1 MKKFLFASLICLTLT
16 AVSVANTSCKAV
28 RTITT
33 TSSFSQVTNDSA
45 KVTTTIQ
52 TKTVEDYQGTKKH

>member
-1 MKKFLFASLICLTLT
+1 MLLSALILS
-16 AVSVANTSCKAV
+16 AVVLGCHACKAV